1 LIAEELAGF
10 PMALPDLPVLRSVE
24 GIGMSDPDFLAAALE
39 PKLRYVN
46 TFYHKPPFFD
56 VLSPGAG
63 ELGRYDFIVSS
74 EVLEH
79 VPDPVGRAF
88 GNLAALLKPGGVLL
102 LTTPYKPEGETVE
115 HFPNIRN
122 FAVVELDGRWVMVRR
137 DAEGKIQ
144 THEDLVFHGGDGST
158 LEMRVFSESGLKQLL
173 GDAGFTDIRIAGGNR
188 PEFGIHQS
196 DCWSLPIAAR
206 KTPAA
211 AERSTF
217 LDLAGSYALT
227 RTKLNNAERQL
238 RILKQEYE
246 HHVAWAEEKV
256 GQLEEDLRQ
265 RKAWGE
271 GIEREFEE
279 RTAWALQLR
288 EELDGVRGELSGQES
303 EVEKRTHWALGL
315 QSELDRVNAEQRRME
330 SSRWFRLSRKLG
342 FL

>member
-1 LIAEELAGF
+1 MGCGSTVRLRALALLIAEELAGF
-10 PMALPDLPVLRSVE
+10 PMPLPDLPVLRSVE

-56 VLSPGAG
+56 VLSPSSA
-63 ELGRYDFIVSS
+63 EEGRYDFVVSS

-79 VPDPVGRAF
+79 VPDPVDRAF
-88 GNLAALLKPGGVLL
+88 ENLAKLLKPGGVLL
-102 LTTPYKPEGETVE
+102 LTTPYKPDGATVE
-115 HFPNIRN
+115 HFPAIRN

-144 THEDLVFHGGDGST
+144 ICEELVFHGGDGST

-173 GDAGFTDIRIAGGNR
+173 LDAGFTDIRIAGGNC

-206 KTPAA
+206 KAPVRAT
-211 AERSTF
+211 ERSTF
-217 LDLAGSYALT
+217 LDLAGSYAST
-227 RTKLNNAERQL
+227 KVKLNNAERQL

-271 GIEREFEE
+271 GKSWMAFAASFPSRSP
-279 RTAWALQLR
+279 RWKSAPTGRW
-288 EELDGVRGELSGQES
+288 VC
-303 EVEKRTHWALGL
+303 
-315 QSELDRVNAEQRRME
+315 RRN
-330 SSRWFRLSRKLG
+330 STG
-342 FL
+342 